1 MKKILMLATAA
12 ALCACGGKNAYTI
25 DGNVAGL
32 EGTVYLLDAE
42 RNAVDS
48 TAVTDG
54 TFRFE
59 GTVEEPAVRYL
70 TDNTGFAPASF
81 AAMLILEPGT
91 IAVADN
97 AEGSGTKITGTPSND
112 AAAAYEAAA
121 AALVTEYRN
130 PETTDERRDAIE
142 QEYEALTRT
151 AATENRTNYFG
162 AMILAQQLAYDLS
175 GAELLDEIA
184 LFPEEL
190 QRTELLAELKERAE
204 QKLKTDIGQPYID
217 VAQKD
222 ADGNVVTLASVI
234 GNPAV
239 EYTLLDFWASWCG
252 PCMGEVPVLKK
263 TYDAFGAKGFE
274 IYGVSFD
281 KDRAKWLAAVETNGM
296 NWIHVSDLE
305 GFDNQAAKDYAVQGI
320 PTNFLIDAEGK
331 IVAKNLRGEALYEK
345 IAELLGE

>member
-12 ALCACGGKNAYTI
+12 ALCACGGKNAYMI

-42 RNAVDS
+42 RTAVDS

-91 IAVADN
+91 ISVADN
-97 AEGSGTKITGTPSND
+97 AEGSSTKITGTPSND

-239 EYTLLDFWASWCG
+239 KYTLLDFWASWCG
-252 PCMGEVPVLKK
+252 PCMGEVPALKEA
-263 TYDAFGAKGFE
+263 YAAYHDKGFE
-274 IYGVSFD
+274 IFGVSLD
-281 KDRAKWLAAVETNGM
+281 NNKERWTAAIENNGM
-296 NWIHVSDLE
+296 NWIHVSDLQ
-305 GFDNQAAKDYAVQGI
+305 GWQNAAAAEYGVRSI
-320 PTNFLIDAEGK
+320 PANFLIDAEGK
-331 IVAKNLRGEALYEK
+331 IVATGLRGDELKAK
-345 IAELLGE
+345 IAELLD